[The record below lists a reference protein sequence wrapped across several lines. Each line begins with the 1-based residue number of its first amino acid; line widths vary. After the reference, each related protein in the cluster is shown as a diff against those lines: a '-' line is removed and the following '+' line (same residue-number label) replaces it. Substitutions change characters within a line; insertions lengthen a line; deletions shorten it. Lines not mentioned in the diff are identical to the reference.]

1 MFQTVSRTAFA
12 VAVLVG
18 CCCSA
23 FADETP
29 GKPQRIKPPKLVLR
43 AAAPA
48 NLGGSNLLSLTLEI
62 SNPNAASLVYTGYT
76 PDSFDP
82 PLTAGRIS
90 PLCQIELKQAGHWRR
105 HPIGYCGTGMA
116 DLELAP
122 GSSAT
127 FGVMVPADDWQAVKI
142 AIGSSSG
149 SSAEGIATAL
159 MWSIEL
165 SLQAVGAREGAP
177 APAAPPPAAKPP
189 LGKWRVE
196 FANGVTETCEI
207 REDGTATVEEPR
219 RRSAGRTEQKGDYIA
234 LVFDDDRLEHWTA
247 VGERFVVEHWFPGS
261 RVSAAA
267 PALGIAERG
276 P

>member
-1 MFQTVSRTAFA
+1 
-12 VAVLVG
+12 L
-18 CCCSA
+18 
-23 FADETP
+23 
-29 GKPQRIKPPKLVLR
+29 
-43 AAAPA
+43 
-48 NLGGSNLLSLTLEI
+48 
-62 SNPNAASLVYTGYT
+62 
-76 PDSFDP
+76 
-82 PLTAGRIS
+82 
-90 PLCQIELKQAGHWRR
+90 
-105 HPIGYCGTGMA
+105 A

-142 AIGSSSG
+142 TIGCSSG
-149 SSAEGIATAL
+149 SLAEGIATAL

-165 SLQAVGAREGAP
+165 SPEAISARQSAVV
-177 APAAPPPAAKPP
+177 PAAPPPAAKLP

-207 REDGTATVEEPR
+207 REDGTAFVDEPR

-234 LVFDDDRLEHWTA
+234 LVFDDDRVEHWTA

-261 RVSAAA
+261 RISAAV
-267 PALGIAERG
+267 PVLGIAERG